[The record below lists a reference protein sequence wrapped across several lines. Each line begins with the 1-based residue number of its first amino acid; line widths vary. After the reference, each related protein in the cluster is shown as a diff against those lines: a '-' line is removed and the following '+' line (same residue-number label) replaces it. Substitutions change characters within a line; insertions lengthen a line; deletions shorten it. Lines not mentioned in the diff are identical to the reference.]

1 MKRHP
6 QSALRGRDDEVAIL
20 RRFLAKV
27 SAGTSAAVIIEGSPG
42 LGKTRL
48 LEECA
53 ALAAGMSFR
62 IGHGSAEPG
71 PLTEALGALYE
82 ALFEGDSPL
91 ASRSRLSDLHAS
103 PEYLFW
109 HLQDVQAIIEEA
121 ALDSPLLLCLD
132 DLHWSTAT
140 CAVAMRQLPPR
151 LASLPVA
158 WAMTFRPDQ
167 GLRQVQT
174 AKSWMIESGTDLIRL
189 GPVGREAVAQIA
201 ADVLGAEADEELLR
215 KAERVQGNPFLLVE
229 YFRGLQDDG
238 LVAVDSGRASLVA
251 ERLPHRVSDS
261 MRRRLASMSGA
272 SERVATF
279 ACGLGRRFTV
289 HDLAAMTNI
298 SIADLMAPVNNLL
311 QADIFAV
318 EDDSLTF
325 RHDLIREAV
334 RRSLAGPVRRALDRE
349 AADVLLARGALPSE
363 VAVQL
368 VESAEPGD
376 QTAIEI
382 ILKAAQV
389 LGSSDPDGAADL
401 AERALDLAPINT
413 LRGPLVACRAIC
425 LFAAG
430 RAEEGKRFA
439 DSALRRALPIE
450 EEARVRFSIASMFD
464 ISPEIRAENARA
476 GLALP
481 ALSAELRASLSAAL
495 YHSLTASGHIEE
507 ALEVE
512 ASAREAAYASA
523 ESVSWLRFEVPE
535 SGLRYREFN
544 FQRAIDISNVAVR
557 RDYGGQE
564 DARVRL
570 AHSMR
575 SSILVALDRF
585 DEALEGLDENIVAAQ
600 QDHQNWAV
608 RILEMNKGKLKLQ
621 MGDLAEAGVF
631 LEGQFTL
638 DEAHLISGVLHA
650 PAVVALGKLMIHLG
664 NQLGAIEQAEIAKVM
679 LHSDTAY
686 VRRHAMWYLALLAL
700 SQGDLM
706 GAHVWL
712 CSQGNEERLE
722 IFPLF
727 PHEVTDDAELV
738 RIAAAVGD
746 EELAVHSI
754 SLTERRAEQNPSVLS
769 CSAALSHSRGIWSE
783 SVDDLRVAAMLY
795 KKGPRPLATAS
806 SLEDLGKILSHQ
818 GENAQ
823 AIEAFDEALTM
834 TTAVGAD
841 WDSARIRAR
850 LRRLGVRRRSSRA
863 ERPKT
868 GFNSLTAT
876 EAAVARLAAAGNT
889 DKQIAEKLYISPH
902 TAHTHLRHIFEK
914 LGVNSRVH
922 LSRLVDSRAPGF
934 SSSPGGTSK

>member
-1 MKRHP
+1 MQRHP
-6 QSALRGRDDEVAIL
+6 QSPLRGRDDEVAIL
-20 RRFLAKV
+20 RGCLNKV
-27 SAGTSAAVIIEGSPG
+27 STGTSATVIIEGSPG

-71 PLTEALGALYE
+71 PLTDALGALYE
-82 ALFEGDSPL
+82 ALFEGDIPL
-91 ASRSRLSDLHAS
+91 ANRSALSDLHAS

-109 HLQDVQAIIEEA
+109 HLQDVQTIIEEA

-140 CAVAMRQLPPR
+140 FAVAMRQLPPR

-167 GLRQVQT
+167 GPHQVQT
-174 AKSWMIESGTDLIRL
+174 AKASMIKSGTDLIRL
-189 GPVGREAVAQIA
+189 GPVGRDAVAQIA
-201 ADVLGAEADEELLR
+201 ADVLGAEADDELLR

-229 YFRGLQDDG
+229 FFRGLQDDG

-251 ERLPHRVSDS
+251 DRLPHRLSDS
-261 MRRRLASMSGA
+261 MRRRLASMSGT
-272 SERVATF
+272 SERVATV

-289 HDLAAMTNI
+289 HELVAMTDI
-298 SIADLMAPVNNLL
+298 SIADLMVPVSDLL

-334 RRSLAGPVRRALDRE
+334 RRSLAAPVRRALDRE
-349 AADVLLARGALPSE
+349 AADVLLARGALPTE

-382 ILKAAQV
+382 ILKAAQA
-389 LGSSDPDGAADL
+389 LSSSDPDGAADL
-401 AERALDLAPINT
+401 AGRALDLAPINT
-413 LRGPLVACRAIC
+413 LRGPLVACRAVS

-439 DSALRRALPIE
+439 DSVLRRALPLE

-464 ISPEIRAENARA
+464 ISPAVRAENARA

-481 ALSAELRASLSAAL
+481 ALSTELRASLSAAL
-495 YHSLTASGHIEE
+495 FHSFTVSGHTEE

-512 ASAREAAYASA
+512 ASAREAAYASTEPA
-523 ESVSWLRFEVPE
+523 AWLRFELPE
-535 SGLRYREFN
+535 SGLRYQMLD
-544 FQRAIDISNVAVR
+544 FQRALEIINVAVR
-557 RDYGGQE
+557 RDHNGQE
-564 DARVRL
+564 DARERL
-570 AHSMR
+570 SHLLR
-575 SSILVALDRF
+575 SWVLATLDRF
-585 DEALEGLDENIVAAQ
+585 DESLEGLEEGIAAAQ
-600 QDHQNWAV
+600 QDRQNWALRV
-608 RILEMNKGKLKLQ
+608 FETTKGRQSLQ
-621 MGDLAEAGVF
+621 MGDLAEAGAA
-631 LEGQFTL
+631 LEGRFAL
-638 DEAHLISGVLHA
+638 DEAHLIAGTLHA
-650 PAVVALGKLMIHLG
+650 PAVVALGKLKIHLG
-664 NQLGAIEQAEIAKVM
+664 EELGALDVAEIAKLV
-679 LHSDTAY
+679 LQSDAPY
-686 VRRHAMWYLALLAL
+686 VRHHAMWYLALFAL
-700 SQGDLM
+700 SQGDPM

-712 CSQGNEERLE
+712 CSQGVEERLE

-727 PHEVTDDAELV
+727 PHEVTDDAEQV

-746 EELAVHSI
+746 EELAVHAI
-754 SLTERRAEQNPSVLS
+754 SLAQRRAEQNPSVLS
-769 CSAALSHSRGIWSE
+769 CSAAFSHSRGLWSE

-795 KKGPRPLATAS
+795 KKGPRPLAYAS
-806 SLEDLGKILSHQ
+806 ALEDLGKILSNH
-818 GENAQ
+818 GETAL
-823 AIEAFDEALTM
+823 AIGAFDEALTV
-834 TTAVGAD
+834 TTAVGAG

-850 LRRLGVRRRSSRA
+850 LRRLGVRRRQSQA

-868 GFNSLTAT
+868 GLSSLTDT

-914 LGVNSRVH
+914 LGINSRVH
-922 LSRLVDSRAPGF
+922 LSRFIETRAPD
-934 SSSPGGTSK
+934 SSS